1 MSVTTLMSKT
11 TNKFAPEV
19 HAPAVRMVL
28 DQFIESV
35 TIDPDGANGR
45 KHSVKASDQAASR

>member
-1 MSVTTLMSKT
+1 MSKT